1 MAAAASIAFGGAC
14 LWVGAPSA
22 HAETLAETLA
32 ATYEYNPRLDAE
44 RARLRAIDED
54 IAIARSGFR
63 PKIDA
68 SADTN
73 MVDTKTRPPSLN
85 DGTIHPKG
93 YRIEAVQPI
102 FSGLRVLN
110 AVSEAEANALGGTQ
124 QLRGVEQEV
133 LQDAVFAYMDVI
145 RDQQIVK
152 LRENN
157 VDVLSKDL
165 KATQERFAVGEVT
178 KTDVAQA
185 QARRANA
192 VSELD
197 QARANLKT
205 SRGNFE
211 RTVGHPPSGL
221 SEPVGYEARLPA
233 SLEEAISISALE
245 HPSVVDALYNEQ
257 AARYN
262 IDRIRGELLPTVQL
276 EASYQDRHDVS
287 RFTDEQ
293 EQTTVTGRV
302 SVPIYEGGEVY
313 ARVRQAKQNHLG
325 RIQDIEQQRTVV
337 QAAVVAAWAQVEASR
352 ARLVSDQVQVD
363 ANKTALAGVREEER
377 VGQRSLIDVLN
388 AELELLI
395 SQVTYV
401 STRRDVVVASYAL
414 LARIG
419 RLDMANLG
427 VAPLVYDPAVHR
439 DEVRHKFI
447 GTRITEDGADLWNT
461 QAQPEPVK

>member
-85 DGTIHPKG
+85 DGTIHPNG
-93 YRIEAVQPI
+93 FRIEAVQPI
-102 FSGLRVLN
+102 FSGLRVVN

-145 RDQQIVK
+145 RDQQVVK

-192 VSELD
+192 VSELN

-221 SEPVGYEARLPA
+221 SEPVGYDARLPA

-245 HPSVVDALYNEQ
+245 HPSVVAALYNEQ

-276 EASYQDRHDVS
+276 EASYQDRRDIS
-287 RFTDEQ
+287 RFIDEQ

-461 QAQPEPVK
+461 QVQPEPVK